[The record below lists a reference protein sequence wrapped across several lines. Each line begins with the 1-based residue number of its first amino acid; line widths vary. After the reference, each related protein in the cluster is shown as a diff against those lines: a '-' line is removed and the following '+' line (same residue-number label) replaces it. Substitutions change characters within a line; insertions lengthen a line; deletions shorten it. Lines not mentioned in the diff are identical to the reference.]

1 METSEIILTDLKA
14 VLLEGHREF
23 SLLNMY
29 KGVPLVCQAHMD
41 QIEGSSA
48 IFTVQ
53 PPESATLQTEETT
66 LVLSNG
72 LLEVLEA
79 RVECLDLVSGKFGLS
94 NFSYAGSKYANRREL
109 RVEPAESIPV
119 QIASDG
125 RMLSGN
131 IADLSVRGMGL
142 RLPADELTSTF
153 TLGKTIAITLHLP
166 ENKVRLEGKIRSI
179 MRTKQYLRLAMEF
192 TGSVPEKASIIHYV
206 MQRRSEIVAE
216 IRELYEK
223 AIRLS

>member
-29 KGVPLVCQAHMD
+29 KGVPLVCQARLDMV
-41 QIEGSSA
+41 EGEGA

-53 PPESATLQTEETT
+53 PPESAALQREEKT

-79 RVECLDLVSGKFGLS
+79 RVKCLDLVSGKFSLS
-94 NFSYAGSKYANRREL
+94 SFAYAGSKYANRREL
-109 RVEPAESIPV
+109 RVEPAGSIPV

-125 RMLSGN
+125 RMHSGD
-131 IADLSVRGMGL
+131 IADLSVRGMGV
-142 RLPADELTSTF
+142 RLPVQELTSTF
-153 TLGKTIAITLHLP
+153 TLGKTIAVTLHLP
-166 ENKVRLEGKIRSI
+166 DSRVRLEGKIRSI
-179 MRTKQYLRLAMEF
+179 MRAPEYLRLAMEF

-206 MQRRSEIVAE
+206 MQRRSEIVTE
-216 IRELYEK
+216 IRSLYEK
-223 AIRLS
+223 AIRI